1 MSEST
6 QTVWTTPLYFALF
19 TLAVVLLL
27 TAGYEMGK
35 RSQPC
40 SFGDLDDKFEE
51 IQGEF
56 NYTEERVNALVP
68 VILGNRDA
76 LRRAD
81 LLEIKHSGYSD

>member
-56 NYTEERVNALVP
+56 DGVNARLESTTNAT
-68 VILGNRDA
+68 LRNRDV
-76 LRRAD
+76 LKRAN
-81 LLEIKHSGYSD
+81 LLEVKQSGYSD